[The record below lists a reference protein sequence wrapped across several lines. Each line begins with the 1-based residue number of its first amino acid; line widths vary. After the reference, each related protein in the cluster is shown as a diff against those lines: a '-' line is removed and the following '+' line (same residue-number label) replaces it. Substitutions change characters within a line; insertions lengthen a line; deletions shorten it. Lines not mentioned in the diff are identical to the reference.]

1 MRMMIV
7 AVGVFGLFVSWSTLA
22 LGQDRA
28 AAKATSN
35 EQKEVASEQIFS
47 GPQAGEPISAFSV
60 RGVFDEWAGKEMDFV
75 KSAAGKPIVLI
86 FVHDLNRQ
94 SIAFTRILSNY
105 TLGRSDEG
113 LHTGIVWLSDDMTEA
128 ESTLKRIR
136 HALSNQPQENPNRQ
150 IQPNS
155 NQPSSSQPAEKSR
168 DDKRA
173 GEQQSSK
180 SQASLS
186 SIASKIPSVVGIS
199 PDGREG
205 PGSYG
210 LNRNVTLTILVA
222 KDNKVIANFALVQ
235 PSLQV
240 DMPKVLEGVVKAAG
254 GKLPK
259 LEELDGMPAMARGE
273 AKPNGSEPPN
283 LRPLIAPLIKLGAT
297 DQAVDQAA
305 AAIEKQAAEDP
316 ATRKEVARI
325 ANTIIN
331 AGKLENYGTP
341 HAQQYLQKWA
351 REFK

>member
-1 MRMMIV
+1 MRSMIV
-7 AVGVFGLFVSWSTLA
+7 AVGICMLVVSWSTLA
-22 LGQDRA
+22 MGQGRQA
-28 AAKATSN
+28 ATTASI
-35 EQKEVASEQIFS
+35 EQKEAASEQIFS
-47 GPQAGEPISAFSV
+47 GPQTGEPLSAFSV
-60 RGVFDEWAGKEMDFV
+60 RGAFDEWAGKEMDFV
-75 KSAAGKPIVLI
+75 TSAAGKPIVLI

-105 TLGRSDEG
+105 TLGRSDDG

-136 HALSNQPQENPNRQ
+136 HALSSQPQENQNRQ
-150 IQPNS
+150 
-155 NQPSSSQPAEKSR
+155 NQPGSSQSAEQGR

-173 GEQQSSK
+173 KEQQSSESK
-180 SQASLS
+180 AVQRS
-186 SIASKIPSVVGIS
+186 SVASKIPAIIGIS

-222 KDNKVIANFALVQ
+222 KDNKVSANFALVQ

-240 DMPKVLEGVVKAAG
+240 DMPKVLESVVKVAG

-259 LEELDGMPAMARGE
+259 IAELEGMPAMARGE
-273 AKPNGSEPPN
+273 AKPSGNEPPN

-351 REFK
+351 KEFK